1 MQQKRFSL
9 YDIEQ
14 FLRDAG
20 AERVNEKAVQ
30 SFEEEL
36 ESTVKELVDEAEVY
50 AKYAG
55 RERLVTNSDISMVA
69 TCRPRHVYVR
79 KVRRKPVQRARAKV
93 PFRRPVL
100 DVRGMKGSTAMMYE
114 K

>member
-1 MQQKRFSL
+1 MEQKRFSL

-55 RERLVTNSDISMVA
+55 RERLVTNSDIDMA
-69 TCRPRHVYVR
+69 AMCRPKRAYIR
-79 KVRRKPVQRARAKV
+79 KVRRKPVSRARAK
-93 PFRRPVL
+93 PVFKKPAL
-100 DVRGMKGSTAMMYE
+100 DARGMQGGAAVVYE

>member
-1 MQQKRFSL
+1 MEQRRFSL

-20 AERVNEKAVQ
+20 AERINEKAVQ

-36 ESTVKELVDEAEVY
+36 ESTVKELVDGAEVY

-55 RERLVTNSDISMVA
+55 RERLVTNSDIDMA
-69 TCRPRHVYVR
+69 AMCRPKRAYIR
-79 KVRRKPVQRARAKV
+79 KARRKPALRAK
-93 PFRRPVL
+93 PAFRKPVL
-100 DVRGMKGSTAMMYE
+100 DARGMQGSAVRIYE